1 MTGRAVILLSL
12 AAFAS
17 AASLR
22 ATDPLLA
29 LISNEY
35 GVTPGSAS
43 LVITAFA
50 LSYGLFQVFHGPIGD
65 RYGKFRMVML
75 TTAISGLTSLLCAA
89 APGLSTL
96 VAARFVSGITIGALI
111 PLSMAWIGDV
121 VAYERRQATIARFL
135 IGQMLGVAFGAA
147 AAGVLGAWFGWR
159 AIFVVLGLL
168 FFAIAL
174 LLRVELGRDASLARG
189 GSLEASLFAAFGR
202 MLGLLR
208 RSWVRVILTTVA
220 IEGALANGAFAFIAW
235 DLHQRHGVSLGASG
249 AFIAAFPAGGLLYA
263 AVAGRVVPA
272 LGERGLVL
280 AGGGFLGAAYLGMT
294 LAPGAGFVL
303 PCIFF
308 AGVGIYMMHNTLQVH
323 ATQMAPEAR
332 GAAVSLFALCLFT
345 GQSIGIWCGARV
357 IDAWGIIPVF
367 AAAGLGLPLVALDF
381 RRRLARRSA
390 SLRSAVQS

>member
-29 LISNEY
+29 LISVEY
-35 GVTPGSAS
+35 NVTPGSAS

-75 TTAISGLTSLLCAA
+75 TSALSGLTSLLCAA
-89 APGLSTL
+89 APGVTAL

-121 VAYERRQATIARFL
+121 VAYERRQTTIARFL

-159 AIFVVLGLL
+159 AIFVLLGGV
-168 FFAIAL
+168 FVAIAV
-174 LLRVELGRDASLARG
+174 LLRVELGRDPSLSRG
-189 GSLEASLFAAFGR
+189 GKREASLVAAFRR

-208 RSWVRVILTTVA
+208 RPWVRVVVATVA

-235 DLHQRHGVSLGASG
+235 DLHHRHGVSLGSSG
-249 AFIAAFPAGGLLYA
+249 LFIAAFPAGGLLYA
-263 AVAGRVVPA
+263 AVAARVVPA

-280 AGGGFLGAAYLGMT
+280 AGGIFLGLAYLTMT
-294 LAPGAGFVL
+294 VAPDPSIVL
-303 PCIFF
+303 VCIFF
-308 AGVGIYMMHNTLQVH
+308 AGIGIYMMHNTLQVH

-345 GQSIGIWCGARV
+345 GQSIGIWLGSRV
-357 IDAWGIIPVF
+357 IDAWSIIPVF
-367 AAAGLGLPLVALDF
+367 AAAGIGLPLVALDF
-381 RRRLARRSA
+381 RRRLAR
-390 SLRSAVQS
+390 LRGQTPVDKS

>member
-29 LISNEY
+29 MISAEY
-35 GVTPGSAS
+35 GVTPGAAS
-43 LVITAFA
+43 LVITSFA

-75 TTAISGLTSLLCAA
+75 TTAFSGLTTFLCAA
-89 APGLSTL
+89 APGVGLL
-96 VAARFVSGITIGALI
+96 VAARFIAGITIGALI

-121 VAYERRQATIARFL
+121 VPYERRQATIARFL

-147 AAGVLGAWFGWR
+147 AAGMLGAWFGWR
-159 AIFVVLGLL
+159 AIFVLLGLL
-168 FFAIAL
+168 FVAIAA
-174 LLRVELGRDASLARG
+174 LLRVEMGRNVALVRSGSDAV
-189 GSLEASLFAAFGR
+189 SLFAGFGR
-202 MLGLLR
+202 MVGLLR
-208 RSWVRVILTTVA
+208 RPWVRVILATVA
-220 IEGALANGAFAFIAW
+220 LEGALANGAFAFIAW
-235 DLHQRHGVSLGASG
+235 DLHARHGVSLGASG
-249 AFIAAFPAGGLLYA
+249 LYIAAFPAGGLLYA
-263 AVAGRVVPA
+263 AVAQRVVPA

-280 AGGGFLGAAYLGMT
+280 AGGAFLGIAYLAMT
-294 LAPGAGFVL
+294 IAPGAGYVL
-303 PCIFF
+303 VCIFC

-345 GQSIGIWCGARV
+345 SQSIGIWLAARV
-357 IDAWGIIPVF
+357 VDGWGIVPVF
-367 AAAGLGLPLVALDF
+367 AAAGIGLPLVALDF
-381 RRRLARRSA
+381 RRRLARR
-390 SLRSAVQS
+390 